1 MKNKIAAILIF
12 LSTIFLSGPRLI
24 SAGEKDY
31 SRHPL
36 YPEFSRLYRAYEEAA
51 ASRNFAAALNPL
63 SRALDLGKEIFGET
77 STTAGVL
84 YDRLGYAE
92 FATGGFDR
100 AIILFTRA
108 VEIYN
113 VNYGPDNEY
122 NGTVY
127 VNIGEAYRS
136 KGDIDRALEFHFSAM
151 RIYTQKLGPEHT
163 YVGTACN
170 YIGGAYKSMGRY
182 DTAIE
187 YYQKALD
194 IYRKN
199 LGEDHEFVAT
209 TYTNLGG
216 AHEPKGDY
224 EKAVEYYLKAIPIY
238 RKTLGDEHPFLAVA
252 CNNLG
257 LGYYYL
263 HDGARSAQYYE
274 KALAI
279 YLKVMGEHHPHT
291 AYTWIN
297 LGLAYRSIN
306 DTDKALAYYGKALES
321 LEKSGD
327 RDGYIQVLAHRGD
340 LFRKLGDM
348 DRASESYGRAVSSIL
363 KARLEIGR
371 GKSDFA
377 SRYGYIFSSLI
388 DIELARGR
396 IDKAFMADS
405 LKKGLSIAEDMSL
418 RDALERGGVPGD
430 RARALLSLA
439 DEIEMLDSRRN
450 VAIAKND
457 RNEAD
462 SLVKRIWELEAKKD
476 TLDTKLTKDYP
487 RYEALRSPEPPT
499 VEKLQDALSPDEV
512 LVSYSLDDK
521 NCLAFII
528 TKQGGLEM
536 VKLGRKNDFP
546 YRKITVDTENLHA
559 LLKHPLESS
568 SLTRITDDRGG
579 VILWN
584 REKEDWKYMVDNTAV
599 YLRRPEMTP
608 GALSPDDS
616 GQVSPLRKAGILSG
630 KINPKEALDLRQ
642 SLAKTLFADLLEPV
656 LLKTRNARNIIIIPD
671 GPLYYIPWGILG
683 KNGDTLFSSTHV
695 HRLVHS
701 SMVWLNLRNRK
712 VETARYPLLA
722 MGNAVYNKDHADMT
736 GTRSGRSRSAG
747 RPVLSAI
754 LKDKPGEEPDDNDFN
769 AAYDNL
775 PGTDQEVRAI
785 IGLAY
790 GEKQATGPHS
800 LTGIAANE
808 DIIFS
813 MNDSRMLSQYGII
826 HFAAHGLFVDGN
838 PSMNAI
844 VLTLPPMAKLYR
856 EDAYGSYR
864 KRHGDLKRDGYL
876 RLGEIKS
883 LDLQCDLVVMSAC
896 ETSMGNIVHG
906 EGMIGLP
913 QAFLIAGSR
922 SVMASLWPV
931 DDEATFILME
941 EFYRNI
947 LKKHMGAHEA
957 LQKARAVIRAE
968 YDDPYYWAPFI
979 IYGE

>member
-1 MKNKIAAILIF
+1 MKIKIAATLMF
-12 LSTIFLSGPRLI
+12 LSVIFLSGPHLI

-31 SRHPL
+31 TRDPR
-36 YPEFSRLYRAYEEAA
+36 YTEFSRLYRAYEEAA
-51 ASRNFAAALNPL
+51 ASRNYAAALRPL

-77 STTAGVL
+77 SATAGVL

-92 FATGGFDR
+92 FATGSFDR
-100 AIILFTRA
+100 AITFFNRA
-108 VEIYN
+108 VEIYKL
-113 VNYGPDNEY
+113 NYGPDNEY
-122 NGTVY
+122 TGTVY
-127 VNIGEAYRS
+127 INIGEAYRS
-136 KGDIDRALEFHFSAM
+136 KGDIDRALEFHFSAL
-151 RIYTQKLGPEHT
+151 RIYTHKLGAEHT

-187 YYQKALD
+187 YYRKALD

-199 LGEDHEFVAT
+199 LGEDHEFTAT

-252 CNNLG
+252 YNNLG

-263 HDGARSAQYYE
+263 HDGVRSAQYYE

-279 YLKVMGEHHPHT
+279 YLKTMGEHHPHT

-306 DTDKALAYYGKALES
+306 NTDKALAYYGKALDS

-327 RDGYIQVLAHRGD
+327 RDGYIQVLAHRGE
-340 LFRKLGDM
+340 LFRNMGDM
-348 DRASESYGRAVSSIL
+348 DRASDSYRMAISSIL
-363 KARLEIGR
+363 KSRLEIGR
-371 GKSDFA
+371 GKSAFA

-396 IDKAFMADS
+396 IDKAFMTDS

-418 RDALERGGVPGD
+418 GDALEHGGVPGD
-430 RARALLSLA
+430 RAHALISLA
-439 DEIEMLDSRRN
+439 NEIEVLESRRN
-450 VAIAKND
+450 VATAKSD
-457 RNEAD
+457 RDEAD
-462 SLVKRIWELEAKKD
+462 SLVKQIWELEAKKD
-476 TLDTKLTKDYP
+476 SLDTKLKKDYP
-487 RYEALRSPEPPT
+487 RYEALRSPKPPT
-499 VEKLQDALSPDEV
+499 VEKLQDALSTDEA

-528 TKQGGLEM
+528 TKQGGLDM
-536 VKLGRKNDFP
+536 VKLGRESDPP
-546 YRKITVDTENLHA
+546 YWKITVNTENLHA

-584 REKEDWKYMVDNTAV
+584 REKEDWKYTVDNTAV
-599 YLRRPEMTP
+599 YLRRPEMMP
-608 GALSPDDS
+608 RALLPDS
-616 GQVSPLRKAGILSG
+616 AGQTDPLRKAGVLSG
-630 KINPKEALDLRQ
+630 KLNSREAGALRQ
-642 SLAKTLFADLLEPV
+642 SLSMTLFADLLEPV
-656 LLKTRNARNIIIIPD
+656 LRKTRNARNIIIIPD
-671 GPLYYIPWGILG
+671 GPLYYVPWGILG
-683 KNGDTLFSSTHV
+683 NGGDTLFSSTHV

-701 SMVWLNLRNRK
+701 STVWLNLRNRK
-712 VETARYPLLA
+712 VGTSRYPLLA
-722 MGNAVYNKDHADMT
+722 VGNAVYNKDHAEMT

-747 RPVLSAI
+747 GTAISAI
-754 LKDKPGEEPDDNDFN
+754 IKNNPGEKPGDEKNE
-769 AAYDNL
+769 AVYDNL

-790 GEKQATGPHS
+790 GEKKATGPHS

-856 EDAYGSYR
+856 KDAYVSYMAQ
-864 KRHGDLKRDGYL
+864 HGDLKRDGYL

-896 ETSMGNIVHG
+896 ETSMGNIVNG

-947 LKKHMGAHEA
+947 FKKHMGPHEA
-957 LQKARAVIRAE
+957 LQKAREVIRAE

-979 IYGE
+979 LYGE